1 MVTKQRIGDEA
12 AGGGLL
18 RRSASRNDRAMDDV
32 PPTGILEALRRM
44 GLLAPG
50 AVAGGERLTG
60 GVSSD
65 IWRIDLAGGPVCVK
79 RALAKLRVAADW
91 HAPVERNRYESRWM
105 QRANAAVPGA
115 APALLGLDEASGAL
129 AMQFLPPHDHP
140 LWKTQLRD
148 GDADPAFAA
157 QVAGRLARIHAATAA
172 DPAIAADFPT
182 DRIFY
187 DIRLEPYLVAT
198 AGAHPDRAARLNQLV
213 ATTQANR
220 RALVH
225 GDVSPKNI
233 LRGPDGPVFL
243 DAECAWWG
251 DPAFDLAFCLNH
263 LLLKCLWTPTAA
275 AGFIACFDA
284 LADSYRAA
292 IDWEPPADLEARA
305 AHLLPG
311 LLLARVDGKSPVEYI
326 TADADK
332 NRVRRTAHAL
342 LAAPVDRLDQ
352 VRVAWTKELAA

>member
-1 MVTKQRIGDEA
+1 
-12 AGGGLL
+12 
-18 RRSASRNDRAMDDV
+18 MDDV

-157 QVAGRLARIHAATAA
+157 QVADRLARIHAATAA

-292 IDWEPPADLEARA
+292 IDWEPAADLEARA

-332 NRVRRTAHAL
+332 NRVRRTARAL

>member
-1 MVTKQRIGDEA
+1 MIE
-12 AGGGLL
+12 
-18 RRSASRNDRAMDDV
+18 S
-32 PPTGILEALRRM
+32 PPPEILDALRRM
-44 GLLAPG
+44 GLLA
-50 AVAGGERLTG
+50 ASADTRGERLTG

-65 IWRIDLAGGPVCVK
+65 IWRIDLPGGPVCVK

-91 HAPVERNRYESRWM
+91 QAPVERNRYEARWM
-105 QRANAAVPGA
+105 QRANAAVPGS
-115 APALLGLDEASGAL
+115 APQLLGLDEATGAL
-129 AMQFLPPHDHP
+129 AMEFLSPSRYA
-140 LWKTQLRD
+140 LWKAQLRD

-157 QVAGRLARIHAATAA
+157 QVADALVRIHAATAA
-172 DPAIAADFPT
+172 SPSTTAEFPT

-198 AGAHPDRAARLNQLV
+198 ARAHPDLAPQLHSLV
-213 ATTQANR
+213 SETQGNR

-263 LLLKCLWTPTAA
+263 LLLKCLWTPSATV
-275 AGFIACFDA
+275 GFLACFDA
-284 LADSYRAA
+284 LAATYLDHVV
-292 IDWEPPADLEARA
+292 WEPPEGLEARA

-311 LLLARVDGKSPVEYI
+311 LFLARVDGKSPVEYI
-326 TADADK
+326 TAEPDK
-332 NRVRRTAHAL
+332 NRVRRAARAL
-342 LAAPVDRLDQ
+342 LRHPVETLGD
-352 VRVAWTKELAA
+352 VRQAWMRELAA